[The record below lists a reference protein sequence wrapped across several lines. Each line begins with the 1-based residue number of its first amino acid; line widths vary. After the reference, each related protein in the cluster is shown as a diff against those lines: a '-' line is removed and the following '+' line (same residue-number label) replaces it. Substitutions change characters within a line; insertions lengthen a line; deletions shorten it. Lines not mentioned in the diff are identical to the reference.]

1 MRHHSFHSLHCPT
14 IAAPLPL
21 HCPLHAARRVRG
33 RRQVCDRVFEQVC
46 REKNQSQ
53 KKKETAGGRAGGL
66 GTIERDSREERERE
80 RALRKGAQCASI
92 PSIPCIVRPLPGHCR
107 SIAPLC
113 PSMSLHVAPC
123 RSMPFHCRSI
133 ASPFLPP
140 RGREGKRGRGREGEG
155 RREQERA
162 REE

>member
-33 RRQVCDRVFEQVC
+33 RRQVCDREFEQVC
-46 REKNQSQ
+46 RERNQSQ
-53 KKKETAGGRAGGL
+53 KKMRRRAGRAGQERQRETAGA
-66 GTIERDSREERERE
+66 RERE
-80 RALRKGAQCASI
+80 SARAEGGGTMRLHSFHSLHCPAIA
-92 PSIPCIVRPLPGHCR
+92 RPLPLH
-107 SIAPLC
+107 C
-113 PSMSLHVAPC
+113 PSMPLHVAPC
-123 RSMPFHCRSI
+123 RSMPFHCRFI

-140 RGREGKRGRGREGEG
+140 RGREGKRGRGREGDG